1 MKKGQILYS
10 RGYSPR
16 QYPKRDRD
24 EKRLFRKKIIIFLWI
39 LFLFLVLSY
48 TLFFS
53 PIFKIKEIKVSG
65 NRAIS
70 NEEIRDSLDK
80 FLKKKILI
88 FFNKNN
94 IFLVTEDGV
103 EKVIFKDFPRVLSIK
118 INKDIFKKTIDL
130 KIVER
135 KEAGIFCKKECYYID
150 EDGVIF
156 EEAPQT
162 SGTLIL
168 VIKDNS
174 EGEAEMG
181 KSIVEEKFMAEL
193 IDLRSYLS
201 SQLNLKVLD
210 FTIES
215 DDSGDFKIN
224 TNEEWY
230 ILLDRSRD
238 LKNQLEA
245 LRLVLEEKIKEGRQ
259 KLEYIDLR
267 IENRVYYK

>member
-1 MKKGQILYS
+1 MFMKKGQILYS

-24 EKRLFRKKIIIFLWI
+24 QKKIIIFLWI

-94 IFLVTEDGV
+94 IFLAIEDGV

-168 VIKDNS
+168 VIRDNS

-181 KSIVEEKFMAEL
+181 KSIVEKKFMAEL

-215 DDSGDFKIN
+215 DDSGDLKIN
-224 TNEEWY
+224 TNEGWY
-230 ILLDRSRD
+230 ILFNRARD
-238 LKNQLEA
+238 LKVQTEA
-245 LRLVLEEKIKEGRQ
+245 LKLVLEEKIKEGR
-259 KLEYIDLR
+259 KGLEYIDLR
-267 IENRVYYK
+267 IENRAYYK